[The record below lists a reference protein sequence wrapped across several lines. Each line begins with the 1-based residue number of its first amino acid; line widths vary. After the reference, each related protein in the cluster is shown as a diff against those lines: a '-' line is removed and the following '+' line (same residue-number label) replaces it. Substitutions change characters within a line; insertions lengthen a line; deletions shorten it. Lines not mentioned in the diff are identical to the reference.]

1 MSAAPLTSSAS
12 SVLPAAREGA
22 ADGFFA
28 YHGAWAP
35 GVRLFRRLRFSAK
48 ALIISL
54 AFTLPF
60 LLVLGWQ
67 QVSTYDG
74 AMQAAWTPPGSTWK
88 WRMAWSPGRT
98 RRRPAAS

>member
-12 SVLPAAREGA
+12 SVLRASKEGA

-74 AMQAAWTPPGSTWK
+74 AMQARMDATRQHVK